1 MIPSGFI
8 TAPLNH
14 LLAQSD
20 WASRRLQSHSGKT
33 LCIACGPLRSRLQIT
48 AAGLFTGSVADQDD
62 VVITLPANVP
72 FLLVSE
78 PQAIFAGANLQGSA
92 DITES
97 LAFVFRNLRWD
108 AEADLARFTGD
119 IVAYRLLRAIQ
130 AFFSWQTTSLGN
142 LGNNVSEFLVEEA
155 QLSPHTPELRALAA
169 DNQLLLGELNQLEAR
184 IGKLKAG

>member
-1 MIPSGFI
+1 MIPSGFL

-20 WASRRLQSHSGKT
+20 WASRRLQAHSGKT

-48 AAGLFTGSVADQDD
+48 PAGLFSSSEAEQDD
-62 VVITLPANVP
+62 VVITLLANVP

-78 PQAIFAGANLQGSA
+78 PQAIFAGANLQGAA
-92 DITES
+92 DLSES

-130 AFFSWQTTSLGN
+130 AFFSWQTTSLTN
-142 LGNNVSEFLVEEA
+142 LRSNLTEFLIEEA
-155 QLSPHTPELRALAA
+155 RLSPQTPELRALADDSKRLA
-169 DNQLLLGELNQLEAR
+169 STLDQLEAR
-184 IGKLKAG
+184 IGKLKTN